1 MVKMLRPQ
9 GKSRAKRQSDLY
21 YPVQAGAELLVRRGA
36 HSVQTGS
43 GQAVELS
50 GSEITVDS
58 GYPLA
63 SGMEIELILPWPG
76 FPGTVDGLLLHIKGR
91 TVRTQGNRATVHIA
105 EYKLEMRPEPKAALV
120 SEQRAA
126 GGKSAKSGDRAS
138 LPHVAP
144 LAS

>member
-1 MVKMLRPQ
+1 MLRPQ
-9 GKSRAKRQSDLY
+9 GKSRALRQSDRHH
-21 YPVQAGAELLVRRGA
+21 PVQSEVEFVVRRGA

-58 GYPLA
+58 AYPLA
-63 SGMEIELILPWPG
+63 SGMEIELTLPWPG
-76 FPGTVDGLLLHIKGR
+76 SPGTLKGLLLHIKGR
-91 TVRTQGNRATVHIA
+91 TVRSQGNRATVHIA
-105 EYKLEMRPEPKAALV
+105 EYGLEMRPEPKATLP
-120 SEQRAA
+120 SEQRTA
-126 GGKSAKSGDRAS
+126 GGKSPKSSDRAN